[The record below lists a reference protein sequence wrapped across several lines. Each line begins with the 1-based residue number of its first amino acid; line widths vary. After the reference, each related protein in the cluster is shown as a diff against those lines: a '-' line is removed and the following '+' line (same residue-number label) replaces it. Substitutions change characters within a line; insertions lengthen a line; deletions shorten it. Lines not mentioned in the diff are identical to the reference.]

1 MIKTFYFNDLAT
13 LSPPY
18 GDGIGRIKSLSRLQ
32 QFSPPYGDGIK
43 NVKTTELA
51 TLFSPPCGD
60 CTLCTKFYHAPAEFS
75 PPCGDGTEEDMTPDE
90 FAEFSPPYGDGITFP
105 VLRVCSL
112 LFSPPYGDGILNIS
126 QNTAKL
132 KSRMARKYSLY
143 YNDVPLHCKER
154 SQIHSACLVRGA
166 VSWYDADNGSYKKEC
181 CPVLKTY
188 ITTVPLQGKLDPML
202 YQREHAAPPTATCF
216 PIVQVMRDTLEP
228 GDTVQL
234 LAIRQENADTA
245 RNYQRLLEEL
255 AQLGIAENQVRQLHL
270 PEDQRPETL
279 IGLCRDLV
287 DALPQVTRVYACIT
301 YGSKSIPVVTLT
313 SLTCAEATHT
323 ELEVGGVYYGE
334 VKREN
339 GQVLSARLYDMA
351 ALYQLAGL
359 VGTMRDSKT
368 AEQVFHQLIWMNERR
383 ED

>member
-1 MIKTFYFNDLAT
+1 M
-13 LSPPY
+13 
-18 GDGIGRIKSLSRLQ
+18 
-32 QFSPPYGDGIK
+32 
-43 NVKTTELA
+43 
-51 TLFSPPCGD
+51 
-60 CTLCTKFYHAPAEFS
+60 
-75 PPCGDGTEEDMTPDE
+75 
-90 FAEFSPPYGDGITFP
+90 
-105 VLRVCSL
+105 
-112 LFSPPYGDGILNIS
+112 
-126 QNTAKL
+126 
-132 KSRMARKYSLY
+132 
-143 YNDVPLHCKER
+143 
-154 SQIHSACLVRGA
+154 
-166 VSWYDADNGSYKKEC
+166 
-181 CPVLKTY
+181 LKTY

-202 YQREHAAPPTATCF
+202 YQRDHVTPPVATCF

-255 AQLGIAENQVRQLHL
+255 AQLGIAEAQVEPVPL

-313 SLTCAEATHT
+313 ALSCAEATHT

-339 GQVLSARLYDMA
+339 GKVVGARLYEMS

-368 AEQVFHQLIWMNERR
+368 AEEVFRQLIWMSQHR

>member
-1 MIKTFYFNDLAT
+1 M
-13 LSPPY
+13 
-18 GDGIGRIKSLSRLQ
+18 
-32 QFSPPYGDGIK
+32 
-43 NVKTTELA
+43 
-51 TLFSPPCGD
+51 
-60 CTLCTKFYHAPAEFS
+60 
-75 PPCGDGTEEDMTPDE
+75 
-90 FAEFSPPYGDGITFP
+90 
-105 VLRVCSL
+105 
-112 LFSPPYGDGILNIS
+112 
-126 QNTAKL
+126 
-132 KSRMARKYSLY
+132 
-143 YNDVPLHCKER
+143 
-154 SQIHSACLVRGA
+154 
-166 VSWYDADNGSYKKEC
+166 
-181 CPVLKTY
+181 LKTY

-202 YQREHAAPPTATCF
+202 YQRERAEAPTATCF
-216 PIVQVMRDTLEP
+216 PIVQVIRDTLEP
-228 GDTVQL
+228 GDKVRL

-255 AQLGIAENQVRQLHL
+255 AQLGIAEAQVEPVPL

-313 SLTCAEATHT
+313 ALSCAEATHT

-339 GQVLSARLYDMA
+339 GKVVGARLYEMA

-368 AEQVFHQLIWMNERR
+368 AEEVFRQLIWMSQHR

>member
-1 MIKTFYFNDLAT
+1 M
-13 LSPPY
+13 
-18 GDGIGRIKSLSRLQ
+18 
-32 QFSPPYGDGIK
+32 
-43 NVKTTELA
+43 
-51 TLFSPPCGD
+51 
-60 CTLCTKFYHAPAEFS
+60 
-75 PPCGDGTEEDMTPDE
+75 
-90 FAEFSPPYGDGITFP
+90 
-105 VLRVCSL
+105 
-112 LFSPPYGDGILNIS
+112 
-126 QNTAKL
+126 
-132 KSRMARKYSLY
+132 
-143 YNDVPLHCKER
+143 
-154 SQIHSACLVRGA
+154 
-166 VSWYDADNGSYKKEC
+166 
-181 CPVLKTY
+181 LKTY

-202 YQREHAAPPTATCF
+202 YQRDHVTPPVATCF

-255 AQLGIAENQVRQLHL
+255 AQLGIAKEQVEPVPL

-313 SLTCAEATHT
+313 ALTCAEATHT

-339 GQVLSARLYDMA
+339 GKVVGARLYEMA

-368 AEQVFHQLIWMNERR
+368 AEEVFRQLIWMSQHR

>member
-1 MIKTFYFNDLAT
+1 M
-13 LSPPY
+13 
-18 GDGIGRIKSLSRLQ
+18 
-32 QFSPPYGDGIK
+32 
-43 NVKTTELA
+43 
-51 TLFSPPCGD
+51 
-60 CTLCTKFYHAPAEFS
+60 
-75 PPCGDGTEEDMTPDE
+75 
-90 FAEFSPPYGDGITFP
+90 
-105 VLRVCSL
+105 
-112 LFSPPYGDGILNIS
+112 
-126 QNTAKL
+126 
-132 KSRMARKYSLY
+132 
-143 YNDVPLHCKER
+143 
-154 SQIHSACLVRGA
+154 
-166 VSWYDADNGSYKKEC
+166 
-181 CPVLKTY
+181 LKTY

-202 YQREHAAPPTATCF
+202 YQREWAEAPTATCF

-228 GDTVQL
+228 GDTVRL

-255 AQLGIAENQVRQLHL
+255 AQLGIAEAQVEPVHL
-270 PEDQRPETL
+270 PENQRPETL

-313 SLTCAEATHT
+313 ALSCAEATHT

-339 GQVLSARLYDMA
+339 GKVVGARLYEMS

-368 AEQVFHQLIWMNERR
+368 AEEVFRQLIWMSQHR

>member
-1 MIKTFYFNDLAT
+1 
-13 LSPPY
+13 
-18 GDGIGRIKSLSRLQ
+18 
-32 QFSPPYGDGIK
+32 
-43 NVKTTELA
+43 
-51 TLFSPPCGD
+51 
-60 CTLCTKFYHAPAEFS
+60 
-75 PPCGDGTEEDMTPDE
+75 
-90 FAEFSPPYGDGITFP
+90 
-105 VLRVCSL
+105 
-112 LFSPPYGDGILNIS
+112 
-126 QNTAKL
+126 
-132 KSRMARKYSLY
+132 
-143 YNDVPLHCKER
+143 
-154 SQIHSACLVRGA
+154 
-166 VSWYDADNGSYKKEC
+166 
-181 CPVLKTY
+181 
-188 ITTVPLQGKLDPML
+188 ML
-202 YQREHAAPPTATCF
+202 YQRERAEAPTATCF

-228 GDTVQL
+228 GDTVRL

-255 AQLGIAENQVRQLHL
+255 AQLGIAEAQVELVPL

-313 SLTCAEATHT
+313 ALSCAEATHT

-339 GQVLSARLYDMA
+339 GKVVGARLYEMS

-368 AEQVFHQLIWMNERR
+368 AEEVFRQLIWMSQHR

>member
-1 MIKTFYFNDLAT
+1 M
-13 LSPPY
+13 
-18 GDGIGRIKSLSRLQ
+18 
-32 QFSPPYGDGIK
+32 
-43 NVKTTELA
+43 
-51 TLFSPPCGD
+51 
-60 CTLCTKFYHAPAEFS
+60 
-75 PPCGDGTEEDMTPDE
+75 
-90 FAEFSPPYGDGITFP
+90 
-105 VLRVCSL
+105 
-112 LFSPPYGDGILNIS
+112 
-126 QNTAKL
+126 
-132 KSRMARKYSLY
+132 
-143 YNDVPLHCKER
+143 
-154 SQIHSACLVRGA
+154 
-166 VSWYDADNGSYKKEC
+166 
-181 CPVLKTY
+181 LKTY

-202 YQREHAAPPTATCF
+202 YQRERAGAPTATCF
-216 PIVQVMRDTLEP
+216 PIVQVIRDTLEP
-228 GDTVQL
+228 GDTVRL

-255 AQLGIAENQVRQLHL
+255 AQLGITEEQVEPVPL

-279 IGLCRDLV
+279 IGLCRELV

-313 SLTCAEATHT
+313 ALTCAEATHT

-339 GQVLSARLYDMA
+339 GKVVGARLYEMS

-368 AEQVFHQLIWMNERR
+368 AEEVFRQLIWMSQHR

>member
-1 MIKTFYFNDLAT
+1 M
-13 LSPPY
+13 
-18 GDGIGRIKSLSRLQ
+18 
-32 QFSPPYGDGIK
+32 
-43 NVKTTELA
+43 
-51 TLFSPPCGD
+51 
-60 CTLCTKFYHAPAEFS
+60 
-75 PPCGDGTEEDMTPDE
+75 
-90 FAEFSPPYGDGITFP
+90 
-105 VLRVCSL
+105 
-112 LFSPPYGDGILNIS
+112 
-126 QNTAKL
+126 
-132 KSRMARKYSLY
+132 
-143 YNDVPLHCKER
+143 
-154 SQIHSACLVRGA
+154 
-166 VSWYDADNGSYKKEC
+166 
-181 CPVLKTY
+181 LKTY

-202 YQREHAAPPTATCF
+202 YQRERAEAPTATCF

-228 GDTVQL
+228 GDTVRL

-255 AQLGIAENQVRQLHL
+255 AQLGIAQEQVEPVPL

-279 IGLCRDLV
+279 IGLCRELV

-313 SLTCAEATHT
+313 ALTCAEATHT

-339 GQVLSARLYDMA
+339 GKVVGARLYEMS

-368 AEQVFHQLIWMNERR
+368 AEEVFRQLIWMSQHR

>member
-1 MIKTFYFNDLAT
+1 M
-13 LSPPY
+13 
-18 GDGIGRIKSLSRLQ
+18 
-32 QFSPPYGDGIK
+32 
-43 NVKTTELA
+43 
-51 TLFSPPCGD
+51 
-60 CTLCTKFYHAPAEFS
+60 
-75 PPCGDGTEEDMTPDE
+75 
-90 FAEFSPPYGDGITFP
+90 
-105 VLRVCSL
+105 
-112 LFSPPYGDGILNIS
+112 
-126 QNTAKL
+126 
-132 KSRMARKYSLY
+132 
-143 YNDVPLHCKER
+143 
-154 SQIHSACLVRGA
+154 
-166 VSWYDADNGSYKKEC
+166 
-181 CPVLKTY
+181 LKTY

-202 YQREHAAPPTATCF
+202 YQRERAEAPTATCF

-228 GDTVQL
+228 GDTVRL

-255 AQLGIAENQVRQLHL
+255 AQLGIAKEQVKPVPL

-313 SLTCAEATHT
+313 ALSCAEATHT

-339 GQVLSARLYDMA
+339 GKVVGARLYEMS

-368 AEQVFHQLIWMNERR
+368 AEEVFRQLIWMSQHR

>member
-1 MIKTFYFNDLAT
+1 M
-13 LSPPY
+13 
-18 GDGIGRIKSLSRLQ
+18 
-32 QFSPPYGDGIK
+32 
-43 NVKTTELA
+43 
-51 TLFSPPCGD
+51 
-60 CTLCTKFYHAPAEFS
+60 
-75 PPCGDGTEEDMTPDE
+75 
-90 FAEFSPPYGDGITFP
+90 
-105 VLRVCSL
+105 
-112 LFSPPYGDGILNIS
+112 
-126 QNTAKL
+126 
-132 KSRMARKYSLY
+132 
-143 YNDVPLHCKER
+143 
-154 SQIHSACLVRGA
+154 
-166 VSWYDADNGSYKKEC
+166 
-181 CPVLKTY
+181 LKTY

-202 YQREHAAPPTATCF
+202 YQRERAEAPTATCF

-228 GDTVQL
+228 GDTVRL
-234 LAIRQENADTA
+234 LAIWQENADTA

-255 AQLGIAENQVRQLHL
+255 AQLGIAKEQVEPVPL

-313 SLTCAEATHT
+313 ALSCAEATHT

-339 GQVLSARLYDMA
+339 GKVVGARLYEMS

-368 AEQVFHQLIWMNERR
+368 AEEVFRQLIWMSQHR

>member
-1 MIKTFYFNDLAT
+1 M
-13 LSPPY
+13 
-18 GDGIGRIKSLSRLQ
+18 
-32 QFSPPYGDGIK
+32 
-43 NVKTTELA
+43 
-51 TLFSPPCGD
+51 
-60 CTLCTKFYHAPAEFS
+60 
-75 PPCGDGTEEDMTPDE
+75 
-90 FAEFSPPYGDGITFP
+90 
-105 VLRVCSL
+105 
-112 LFSPPYGDGILNIS
+112 
-126 QNTAKL
+126 
-132 KSRMARKYSLY
+132 
-143 YNDVPLHCKER
+143 
-154 SQIHSACLVRGA
+154 
-166 VSWYDADNGSYKKEC
+166 
-181 CPVLKTY
+181 LKTY

-202 YQREHAAPPTATCF
+202 YQRERAEAPTATCF
-216 PIVQVMRDTLEP
+216 PIVQVIRDTLEP
-228 GDTVQL
+228 GDTVRL

-255 AQLGIAENQVRQLHL
+255 AQLGLAQEQVEPVPL

-279 IGLCRDLV
+279 IGLCRELV

-313 SLTCAEATHT
+313 ALTCAEATHT

-339 GQVLSARLYDMA
+339 GKVVGARLYEMS

-368 AEQVFHQLIWMNERR
+368 AEEVFRQLIWMSQHR

>member
-1 MIKTFYFNDLAT
+1 M
-13 LSPPY
+13 
-18 GDGIGRIKSLSRLQ
+18 
-32 QFSPPYGDGIK
+32 
-43 NVKTTELA
+43 
-51 TLFSPPCGD
+51 
-60 CTLCTKFYHAPAEFS
+60 
-75 PPCGDGTEEDMTPDE
+75 
-90 FAEFSPPYGDGITFP
+90 
-105 VLRVCSL
+105 
-112 LFSPPYGDGILNIS
+112 
-126 QNTAKL
+126 
-132 KSRMARKYSLY
+132 
-143 YNDVPLHCKER
+143 
-154 SQIHSACLVRGA
+154 
-166 VSWYDADNGSYKKEC
+166 
-181 CPVLKTY
+181 LKTY

-202 YQREHAAPPTATCF
+202 YQRERAEAPTATCF
-216 PIVQVMRDTLEP
+216 PIVQVIRDTLEP
-228 GDTVQL
+228 GDTVRL

-255 AQLGIAENQVRQLHL
+255 AQLGIVQEQVEPVPL

-279 IGLCRDLV
+279 IGLCRELV

-313 SLTCAEATHT
+313 ALTCAEATHT

-339 GQVLSARLYDMA
+339 GKVVGARLYEMS

-368 AEQVFHQLIWMNERR
+368 AEEVFHQLIWMSQHR

>member
-1 MIKTFYFNDLAT
+1 M
-13 LSPPY
+13 
-18 GDGIGRIKSLSRLQ
+18 
-32 QFSPPYGDGIK
+32 
-43 NVKTTELA
+43 
-51 TLFSPPCGD
+51 
-60 CTLCTKFYHAPAEFS
+60 
-75 PPCGDGTEEDMTPDE
+75 
-90 FAEFSPPYGDGITFP
+90 
-105 VLRVCSL
+105 
-112 LFSPPYGDGILNIS
+112 
-126 QNTAKL
+126 
-132 KSRMARKYSLY
+132 
-143 YNDVPLHCKER
+143 
-154 SQIHSACLVRGA
+154 
-166 VSWYDADNGSYKKEC
+166 
-181 CPVLKTY
+181 LKTY

-202 YQREHAAPPTATCF
+202 YQRERAEAPTATCF

-228 GDTVQL
+228 GDTVRL

-245 RNYQRLLEEL
+245 RNYQRLLEEV
-255 AQLGIAENQVRQLHL
+255 AQLGIAKEQVEPVPL

-313 SLTCAEATHT
+313 ALSCAEATHT

-339 GQVLSARLYDMA
+339 GKVVGARLYEMA

-368 AEQVFHQLIWMNERR
+368 AEEVFRQLIWMSQHR

>member
-1 MIKTFYFNDLAT
+1 M
-13 LSPPY
+13 
-18 GDGIGRIKSLSRLQ
+18 
-32 QFSPPYGDGIK
+32 
-43 NVKTTELA
+43 
-51 TLFSPPCGD
+51 
-60 CTLCTKFYHAPAEFS
+60 
-75 PPCGDGTEEDMTPDE
+75 
-90 FAEFSPPYGDGITFP
+90 
-105 VLRVCSL
+105 
-112 LFSPPYGDGILNIS
+112 
-126 QNTAKL
+126 
-132 KSRMARKYSLY
+132 
-143 YNDVPLHCKER
+143 
-154 SQIHSACLVRGA
+154 
-166 VSWYDADNGSYKKEC
+166 
-181 CPVLKTY
+181 LKTY

-202 YQREHAAPPTATCF
+202 YQRDHAAPPSATCF

-255 AQLGIAENQVRQLHL
+255 AQLGIAEAQVEPVPL

-287 DALPQVTRVYACIT
+287 DALPQITRVYACIT

-313 SLTCAEATHT
+313 ALSCAEATHT

-339 GQVLSARLYDMA
+339 GKVVGARLYEMA

-368 AEQVFHQLIWMNERR
+368 AEEVFRQLIWMSQHR

>member
-1 MIKTFYFNDLAT
+1 M
-13 LSPPY
+13 
-18 GDGIGRIKSLSRLQ
+18 
-32 QFSPPYGDGIK
+32 
-43 NVKTTELA
+43 
-51 TLFSPPCGD
+51 
-60 CTLCTKFYHAPAEFS
+60 
-75 PPCGDGTEEDMTPDE
+75 
-90 FAEFSPPYGDGITFP
+90 
-105 VLRVCSL
+105 
-112 LFSPPYGDGILNIS
+112 
-126 QNTAKL
+126 
-132 KSRMARKYSLY
+132 
-143 YNDVPLHCKER
+143 
-154 SQIHSACLVRGA
+154 
-166 VSWYDADNGSYKKEC
+166 
-181 CPVLKTY
+181 LKTY

-202 YQREHAAPPTATCF
+202 YQRERAEAPTATCF

-228 GDTVQL
+228 GDTVRL
-234 LAIRQENADTA
+234 LAIRQENVDTA

-255 AQLGIAENQVRQLHL
+255 AQLGIAKAQVELVPL

-313 SLTCAEATHT
+313 ALSCAEATHT

-339 GQVLSARLYDMA
+339 GKVVGARLYEMA

-368 AEQVFHQLIWMNERR
+368 AEEVFRQLIWMSQHR

>member
-1 MIKTFYFNDLAT
+1 M
-13 LSPPY
+13 
-18 GDGIGRIKSLSRLQ
+18 
-32 QFSPPYGDGIK
+32 
-43 NVKTTELA
+43 
-51 TLFSPPCGD
+51 
-60 CTLCTKFYHAPAEFS
+60 
-75 PPCGDGTEEDMTPDE
+75 
-90 FAEFSPPYGDGITFP
+90 
-105 VLRVCSL
+105 
-112 LFSPPYGDGILNIS
+112 
-126 QNTAKL
+126 
-132 KSRMARKYSLY
+132 
-143 YNDVPLHCKER
+143 
-154 SQIHSACLVRGA
+154 
-166 VSWYDADNGSYKKEC
+166 
-181 CPVLKTY
+181 LKTY

-202 YQREHAAPPTATCF
+202 YQRERAEAPTATCF

-228 GDTVQL
+228 GDTVRL

-255 AQLGIAENQVRQLHL
+255 AQLGIAKEQVEPVPL

-313 SLTCAEATHT
+313 ALSCAEATHT

-339 GQVLSARLYDMA
+339 RKVVGARLYEMS

-368 AEQVFHQLIWMNERR
+368 AEEVFRQLIWMSQHR

>member
-1 MIKTFYFNDLAT
+1 M
-13 LSPPY
+13 
-18 GDGIGRIKSLSRLQ
+18 
-32 QFSPPYGDGIK
+32 
-43 NVKTTELA
+43 
-51 TLFSPPCGD
+51 
-60 CTLCTKFYHAPAEFS
+60 
-75 PPCGDGTEEDMTPDE
+75 
-90 FAEFSPPYGDGITFP
+90 
-105 VLRVCSL
+105 
-112 LFSPPYGDGILNIS
+112 
-126 QNTAKL
+126 
-132 KSRMARKYSLY
+132 
-143 YNDVPLHCKER
+143 
-154 SQIHSACLVRGA
+154 
-166 VSWYDADNGSYKKEC
+166 
-181 CPVLKTY
+181 LKTY

-202 YQREHAAPPTATCF
+202 YQRERAEAPTATCF
-216 PIVQVMRDTLEP
+216 PIVQVIRDTLEP
-228 GDTVQL
+228 GDTVWL

-255 AQLGIAENQVRQLHL
+255 AQLGIAKEQVEPVPL

-313 SLTCAEATHT
+313 ALSCAEATHT

-339 GQVLSARLYDMA
+339 GKVVGARLYEMA

-368 AEQVFHQLIWMNERR
+368 AEEVFRQLIWMSQHR

>member
-1 MIKTFYFNDLAT
+1 M
-13 LSPPY
+13 
-18 GDGIGRIKSLSRLQ
+18 
-32 QFSPPYGDGIK
+32 
-43 NVKTTELA
+43 
-51 TLFSPPCGD
+51 
-60 CTLCTKFYHAPAEFS
+60 
-75 PPCGDGTEEDMTPDE
+75 
-90 FAEFSPPYGDGITFP
+90 
-105 VLRVCSL
+105 
-112 LFSPPYGDGILNIS
+112 
-126 QNTAKL
+126 
-132 KSRMARKYSLY
+132 
-143 YNDVPLHCKER
+143 
-154 SQIHSACLVRGA
+154 
-166 VSWYDADNGSYKKEC
+166 
-181 CPVLKTY
+181 LKTY

-202 YQREHAAPPTATCF
+202 YQRERAEAPTATCF

-228 GDTVQL
+228 GDTVRL

-255 AQLGIAENQVRQLHL
+255 ALLGIAKEQVEPVPL

-313 SLTCAEATHT
+313 ALSCAEATHT

-339 GQVLSARLYDMA
+339 GKVVGARLYEMA

-368 AEQVFHQLIWMNERR
+368 AEEVFRQLIWMSQHR

>member
-1 MIKTFYFNDLAT
+1 M
-13 LSPPY
+13 
-18 GDGIGRIKSLSRLQ
+18 
-32 QFSPPYGDGIK
+32 
-43 NVKTTELA
+43 
-51 TLFSPPCGD
+51 
-60 CTLCTKFYHAPAEFS
+60 
-75 PPCGDGTEEDMTPDE
+75 
-90 FAEFSPPYGDGITFP
+90 
-105 VLRVCSL
+105 
-112 LFSPPYGDGILNIS
+112 
-126 QNTAKL
+126 
-132 KSRMARKYSLY
+132 
-143 YNDVPLHCKER
+143 
-154 SQIHSACLVRGA
+154 
-166 VSWYDADNGSYKKEC
+166 
-181 CPVLKTY
+181 LKTY

-202 YQREHAAPPTATCF
+202 YQRERAEAPTATCF
-216 PIVQVMRDTLEP
+216 PIVQVIRDTLEP
-228 GDTVQL
+228 GDTVRL

-255 AQLGIAENQVRQLHL
+255 AQLGIAQDQVEPVPL

-279 IGLCRDLV
+279 IGLCRELV

-313 SLTCAEATHT
+313 ALTCAEATHT

-339 GQVLSARLYDMA
+339 GKVVGARLYEMS

-368 AEQVFHQLIWMNERR
+368 AEEVFRQLIWMSQHR

>member
-1 MIKTFYFNDLAT
+1 M
-13 LSPPY
+13 
-18 GDGIGRIKSLSRLQ
+18 
-32 QFSPPYGDGIK
+32 
-43 NVKTTELA
+43 
-51 TLFSPPCGD
+51 
-60 CTLCTKFYHAPAEFS
+60 
-75 PPCGDGTEEDMTPDE
+75 
-90 FAEFSPPYGDGITFP
+90 
-105 VLRVCSL
+105 
-112 LFSPPYGDGILNIS
+112 
-126 QNTAKL
+126 
-132 KSRMARKYSLY
+132 
-143 YNDVPLHCKER
+143 
-154 SQIHSACLVRGA
+154 
-166 VSWYDADNGSYKKEC
+166 
-181 CPVLKTY
+181 LKTY

-202 YQREHAAPPTATCF
+202 YQRDHVTPPVATCF

-228 GDTVQL
+228 GDTVRL

-255 AQLGIAENQVRQLHL
+255 AQLGIAEEQVELVPL

-313 SLTCAEATHT
+313 ALSCAEATHT

-334 VKREN
+334 VRREN
-339 GQVLSARLYDMA
+339 GKVVGARLYEMA

-368 AEQVFHQLIWMNERR
+368 AEEVFRQLIWMSQHR

>member
-1 MIKTFYFNDLAT
+1 M
-13 LSPPY
+13 
-18 GDGIGRIKSLSRLQ
+18 
-32 QFSPPYGDGIK
+32 
-43 NVKTTELA
+43 
-51 TLFSPPCGD
+51 
-60 CTLCTKFYHAPAEFS
+60 
-75 PPCGDGTEEDMTPDE
+75 
-90 FAEFSPPYGDGITFP
+90 
-105 VLRVCSL
+105 
-112 LFSPPYGDGILNIS
+112 
-126 QNTAKL
+126 
-132 KSRMARKYSLY
+132 
-143 YNDVPLHCKER
+143 
-154 SQIHSACLVRGA
+154 
-166 VSWYDADNGSYKKEC
+166 
-181 CPVLKTY
+181 LKTY

-202 YQREHAAPPTATCF
+202 YQRERAEAPTATCF
-216 PIVQVMRDTLEP
+216 PIVQVIRDTLEP
-228 GDTVQL
+228 GDTVRL
-234 LAIRQENADTA
+234 LAIRQENIDTA

-255 AQLGIAENQVRQLHL
+255 AQLGIAEAQVEPVPL

-313 SLTCAEATHT
+313 ALSCAEATHT

-339 GQVLSARLYDMA
+339 GKVVGARLYEMA

-368 AEQVFHQLIWMNERR
+368 AEEVFRQLIWMSQHR

>member
-1 MIKTFYFNDLAT
+1 M
-13 LSPPY
+13 
-18 GDGIGRIKSLSRLQ
+18 
-32 QFSPPYGDGIK
+32 
-43 NVKTTELA
+43 
-51 TLFSPPCGD
+51 
-60 CTLCTKFYHAPAEFS
+60 
-75 PPCGDGTEEDMTPDE
+75 
-90 FAEFSPPYGDGITFP
+90 
-105 VLRVCSL
+105 
-112 LFSPPYGDGILNIS
+112 
-126 QNTAKL
+126 
-132 KSRMARKYSLY
+132 
-143 YNDVPLHCKER
+143 
-154 SQIHSACLVRGA
+154 
-166 VSWYDADNGSYKKEC
+166 
-181 CPVLKTY
+181 LKTY

-202 YQREHAAPPTATCF
+202 YQRERTEAPTATCF
-216 PIVQVMRDTLEP
+216 PIVQVIRDTLEP
-228 GDTVQL
+228 GDTVRL

-255 AQLGIAENQVRQLHL
+255 AQLGITEEQVEPVPL

-313 SLTCAEATHT
+313 ALTCAEATHT

-334 VKREN
+334 VRREN
-339 GQVLSARLYDMA
+339 GKVVGARLYEMS

-368 AEQVFHQLIWMNERR
+368 AEEVFHQLIWMSQHR